1 MLQKVRS
8 ARRKLFPQM
17 GACLPTYQPTPTEYN
32 EGIYRVVSPA
42 MKVNKTSSP
51 STIPT
56 SVSPPSSGTLG
67 SRPLSPDSPP
77 KELVR
82 PIFLHCISC
91 DIEPI
96 ILSHLIAFDD
106 VYSLYSAIV
115 CNLSILNAYMW
126 IIKTDGLFSH
136 DAHTCTC
143 IMANGA
149 N

>member
-17 GACLPTYQPTPTEYN
+17 GACLPIYQPTPTEYN

-42 MKVNKTSSP
+42 VKVNKTSSP

-56 SVSPPSSGTLG
+56 SVSPPSSETHG
-67 SRPLSPDSPP
+67 STSSSPDSPP
-77 KELVR
+77 KEMVKH
-82 PIFLHCISC
+82 IFLQC

-106 VYSLYSAIV
+106 VYSLYSEYCYSLHFECLHI
-115 CNLSILNAYMW
+115 
-126 IIKTDGLFSH
+126 DH
-136 DAHTCTC
+136 
-143 IMANGA
+143 
-149 N
+149 